1 MNYEKHLQLLMK
13 DICNRYNVDI
23 PNLKISGRLKNAN
36 GKCSIFRSKT
46 SYDVLEYRIT
56 ISKHIFEHYSI
67 KTAEE
72 TLYHELAH
80 YIDYIKNGKFDH
92 GPSFKKLCVELGGTM
107 NKKVAGTTY
116 SKAVTADWVSNKIG
130 YIYTC
135 PCGWGQKQTVKRI
148 SKKMLNVYCCPKCR
162 TKIKYFNIKEL

>member
-1 MNYEKHLQLLMK
+1 MNYEKHLLLLIEDVCK
-13 DICNRYNVDI
+13 SYNVNI
-23 PNLKISGRLKNAN
+23 PDLKFSGRLKSAN
-36 GKCSIFRSKT
+36 GTCTIINNRYSNKLN
-46 SYDVLEYRIT
+46 YVIT

-80 YIDYIKNGKFDH
+80 YIDHVKNGNFDH

-107 NKKVAGTTY
+107 NKQIAGTAY

-135 PCGWGQKQTVKRI
+135 PCGCGHKQTVKRI